1 MNYAK
6 KRMCHSLSSLGPRMR
21 YGEQPPPR
29 ILRPINRTVNMDMK
43 TTEVW
48 CLVTQQSCGSDR
60 RTKGQM
66 QVHCFWDVNVRDWLL
81 ALSGY

>member
-1 MNYAK
+1 
-6 KRMCHSLSSLGPRMR
+6 
-21 YGEQPPPR
+21 
-29 ILRPINRTVNMDMK
+29 MDMK

-48 CLVTQQSCGSDR
+48 WLVTQQSCGSDGW
-60 RTKGQM
+60 TKGQM